1 MALIKCPEC
10 GKEISDKA
18 PACIYCGCPASAMKT
33 EPVKPAPTVSLNE
46 LFGDCFGGQSA
57 SRPVQTAP
65 LKTVPKEL
73 PNPKPLT
80 AAVVAVLDKAC
91 GVCGFAGFAA
101 LVAVV
106 VTYLDSGYFE
116 EDILPVSFLC
126 MAGAVIL
133 AALIDGME
141 FRRARKFLRKNGY
154 EESIRRDSTAMT
166 NTYNAFGLCRTM
178 QMVRYIKSLNPI
190 NGSKLSAQV
199 KRARAEKWKK
209 RLGYL
214 PFLAVLGAVYYVLP
228 DLLLD
233 EIMYLIVAHIVTLVV
248 TAVYGFI
255 NNAANGLAVTAAVV
269 FAPAVMANYYEDMW
283 YHILICAGVAF
294 VGMYIGASLRKKK

>member
-18 PACIYCGCPASAMKT
+18 PACIHCGCPASAMKT
-33 EPVKPAPTVSLNE
+33 EPAKPAPTVSLNE

-57 SRPVQTAP
+57 ARPVQTAP

-73 PNPKPLT
+73 PNPRPLT

-116 EDILPVSFLC
+116 EDILPVAVLC
-126 MAGAVIL
+126 MAGAIL
-133 AALIDGME
+133 LSALINGME
-141 FRRARKFLRKNGY
+141 FSRARKFLRKNGY
-154 EESIRRDSTAMT
+154 EESIRRDTTAMT

-178 QMVRYIKSLNPI
+178 RMVKYIKSLNPI

-199 KRARAEKWKK
+199 KQARTEKWKK

-214 PFLAVLGAVYYVLP
+214 PFLAILGAVYYVLP
-228 DLLLD
+228 KVLLD
-233 EIMYLIVAHIVTLVV
+233 EIMYLIAAHLVTLVV
-248 TAVYGFI
+248 TVIYGRI
-255 NNAANGLAVTAAVV
+255 NSFAKGLAVTAAVI
-269 FAPAVMANYYEDMW
+269 FAPAVMAHYYEDMW

-294 VGMYIGASLRKKK
+294 VGMYIGDSLRKKK